1 MGDFY
6 LDGVKMRGMYDVL
19 PSKPVKDTMVLP
31 SDCSF
36 RLDVFYKKMGDIK
49 KAQEWKEVMENQQ
62 RKDRKA
68 REEND
73 KEN

>member
-1 MGDFY
+1 M
-6 LDGVKMRGMYDVL
+6 
-19 PSKPVKDTMVLP
+19 
-31 SDCSF
+31 
-36 RLDVFYKKMGDIK
+36 FYKKMGDIK

-73 KEN
+73 KEH

>member
-73 KEN
+73 KEY